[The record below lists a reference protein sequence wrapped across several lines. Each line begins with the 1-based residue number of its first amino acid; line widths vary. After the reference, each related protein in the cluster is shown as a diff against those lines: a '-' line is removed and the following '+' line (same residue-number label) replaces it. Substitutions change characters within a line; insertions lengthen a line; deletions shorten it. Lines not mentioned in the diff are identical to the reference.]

1 MTNPETQLDFVFRT
15 DLSNTIDSFQQARPD
30 LAEAWTLIRTA
41 YDLPSNLAR
50 PNVWIV
56 DTQPQQPIPHA
67 RRLR

>member
-1 MTNPETQLDFVFRT
+1 MQPKTTIINKADLTNTLDSLQL
-15 DLSNTIDSFQQARPD
+15 ARPD

-41 YDLPSNLAR
+41 FDLPSNLAR

-56 DTQPQQPIPHA
+56 DTQQPIPHA